1 MPEYLAVRC
10 VECGRYQVQ
19 QRCKDGR
26 FRCPAC
32 GARQSVQAV
41 AGVAQQAKPL
51 RELVQRLNMTEGARR
66 ECAELAE
73 GRGGA
78 ATAGP
83 GPGSGAGARGGGEG
97 GDWGAQKRATR
108 PAPDWGAYLD
118 PEEPQPEGAEVE
130 ALQPQGAAGRYVTAL
145 PATARKRVRRT
156 PVPEADPLPGPEQPL
171 RSLQP
176 SLQPPLLP
184 SHQPPLKPSRQQ
196 QPSRAVAPAAPR
208 RWDAYLSSDKTEE
221 EEEEGRRGGGAA
233 DSPAALAAWA
243 DPPPRRRPGRGSSSR
258 SSRAAT
264 GTGLSRAG
272 GTSDSS
278 TAWMRGAAARGGA
291 GAGRDGGGAGGRGRA
306 EPGGPGDG
314 GAVPLRAFPPARSG
328 GSPG

>member
-19 QRCKDGR
+19 QRRKDGR

-66 ECAELAE
+66 ERDKLAE

-97 GDWGAQKRATR
+97 GDWGAQKLATR

-130 ALQPQGAAGRYVTAL
+130 ALQPQGAAGQYVTAL

-156 PVPEADPLPGPEQPL
+156 SMPEADPLPGPEQPL
-171 RSLQP
+171 RPLQP

-184 SHQPPLKPSRQQ
+184 SRQPSLKPSRQQ
-196 QPSRAVAPAAPR
+196 QPSRAVAPAAPG
-208 RWDAYLSSDKTEE
+208 RWDAYLSSDEREE

-233 DSPAALAAWA
+233 DRPAALAAWA
-243 DPPPRRRPGRGSSSR
+243 DPAPQAP
-258 SSRAAT
+258 A
-264 GTGLSRAG
+264 RAG
-272 GTSDSS
+272 LFVAELPRSDGD
-278 TAWMRGAAARGGA
+278 RPLQ
-291 GAGRDGGGAGGRGRA
+291 GRWD
-306 EPGGPGDG
+306 E
-314 GAVPLRAFPPARSG
+314 
-328 GSPG
+328 